1 MLGEHGRLAAV
12 KNPLQFLSGYKKWT
26 VMKPRLRIK
35 YFTYLVVGIALF
47 SCVACSI
54 SHPDKALKAATDQE
68 AGFVVAGSTMSFVA
82 GVDPQ
87 FQSDILNSTLLAQLA
102 ANKKQDRETEARQ
115 WYNFYTYVLENIGW
129 VVQQFEFT
137 KFNAGGGSFTCDQ
150 AVIDILEAIADGP
163 TSAVVSAT
171 LQSMKN
177 LSGKD
182 DRLVLFE
189 RESHSL
195 HQGNFQISAAQQDGM
210 AVSMLTAGFE
220 FKSAQDITRLLW
232 FSWETS
238 SSELYHGA
246 QTMTLNLDVYKKIRD
261 DVVGKL
267 GDKATKFIQDIEI

>member
-1 MLGEHGRLAAV
+1 MSQSLGIKSEFIKQLD
-12 KNPLQFLSGYKKWT
+12 LSDT
-26 VMKPRLRIK
+26 R
-35 YFTYLVVGIALF
+35 
-47 SCVACSI
+47 SI

-68 AGFVVAGSTMSFVA
+68 AGFVVAGSTLSFVA

-87 FQSDILNSTLLAQLA
+87 YQSDILNSTLLAQLA

-115 WYNFYTYVLENIGW
+115 WYNFYKYVLENIGW

-150 AVIDILEAIADGP
+150 AVIDILEAIAAGP
-163 TSAVVSAT
+163 ASAVVSAT

-189 RESHSL
+189 RESHNL
-195 HQGNFQISAAQQDGM
+195 HKGNFQISAAKQDGGV
-210 AVSMLTAGFE
+210 VSMLTAGFE

-246 QTMTLNLDVYKKIRD
+246 QTMTLNLDVYRKIRD

-267 GDKATKFIQDIEI
+267 GDKATKFIHDIEI